1 MFKLYQLLK
10 KHKKK
15 LSMYNHTKGVLI
27 ITLFLCVFSNIC
39 ISMILFS
46 DIKFPHENNILYK
59 YLFDMLNLVFILISF
74 ILLQWTKFLVKEAYV
89 ILSVGLFLWGCSVL
103 TTIYNDV
110 SIQPIWVSLWIYNV
124 FKTIGILLLLTGIII
139 AIKKTNKQCNYFKML
154 ATIDDLTELPNRRYF
169 YDELR
174 KHENKMLLFL
184 MIDIDD
190 FKKINDKYGH
200 EEGDRI
206 LHCFGKVLLN
216 YKCENIFS
224 ARLGGDEFSAF
235 IISNDK
241 QKAIIFAEYLL
252 NEITKIIVKDE
263 NHMTLSIGIAY
274 KSPVESNKIGLQRA
288 DKALYKAKSN
298 NRNRF
303 EWE

>member
-154 ATIDDLTELPNRRYF
+154 ATIDDLTELPS
-169 YDELR
+169 
-174 KHENKMLLFL
+174 
-184 MIDIDD
+184 
-190 FKKINDKYGH
+190 
-200 EEGDRI
+200 
-206 LHCFGKVLLN
+206 LN
-216 YKCENIFS
+216 M
-224 ARLGGDEFSAF
+224 
-235 IISNDK
+235 
-241 QKAIIFAEYLL
+241 
-252 NEITKIIVKDE
+252 V
-263 NHMTLSIGIAY
+263 
-274 KSPVESNKIGLQRA
+274 NKILPLLAIG
-288 DKALYKAKSN
+288 
-298 NRNRF
+298 
-303 EWE
+303 